1 MVGDDDHA
9 VCLRDTGLDALSDEH
24 PTVDLQA
31 RNKGSEKVTRAPAS
45 VKVA

>member
-1 MVGDDDHA
+1 MVGNDDP

-31 RNKGSEKVTRAPAS
+31 RNKGSEKVTRVPRL
-45 VKVA
+45 